1 MKTKMFNKLTGKVF
15 HSVRTRMIL
24 VYVLTTVLMSITS
37 VFILVISGN
46 LITQMDDMFSANV
59 QIEEF
64 MGTMQ
69 KVDANL
75 ATYLSSD
82 DSDSLLDYYRT
93 RDVLHEQAGRMFDAK
108 RGNYDQD
115 DLIYRDISNMVESY
129 IDKTDMAVSNKQLGD
144 ADQYIT
150 HYSKANEVA
159 DYIKTYADRL
169 NLSKVRMNTTQ
180 YLGMADDL
188 KTLSFTNII
197 LIVSVILLNIIMI
210 TNMTY
215 KMTHPI
221 IKLASSAEE
230 ISTGNF
236 DIEDIEVASKDEISI
251 MAGAF
256 NAMKHSIKEYI
267 SELHD
272 KADTE
277 SQLLEQQIENLK
289 IQSLLVDAQIK
300 ALQMQINP
308 HFLFNTLNA
317 GMQLAMLE
325 GAERTSGFL
334 DDISKMFRYNVK
346 GLNRKV
352 KLKEEIDSVRAY
364 SNLIYVRFGDIIKF
378 NYNID
383 CSVLDIDV
391 PPLII
396 QPLVENATIHGI
408 GNLEQGGTI
417 SISIENDE
425 DCVRIS
431 IEDDGIGIN
440 ESTKQKILDCELFDS
455 EKSGHTTGIGIANVV
470 QRLRLFFGVEDVIEI
485 NSSPNHGT
493 EIILKIPLY
502 SNYKI
507 SSDEEN
513 GQNV

>member
-1 MKTKMFNKLTGKVF
+1 MKMKKLNKLTGKVF
-15 HSVRTRMIL
+15 NSVRTRMIL

-37 VFILVISGN
+37 VFILMISGN
-46 LITQMDDMFSANV
+46 LITKMDDMFSANV

-64 MGTMQ
+64 LGAMQ
-69 KVDANL
+69 NVDVNL
-75 ATYLSSD
+75 TKYLSTD
-82 DSDSLLDYYRT
+82 DSDSLLEYYKKT
-93 RDVLHEQAGRMFDAK
+93 DVLREEANLMFDEK
-108 RGNYDQD
+108 RGIYDQD
-115 DLIYRDISNMVESY
+115 DLIYKDISNMVKSY
-129 IDKTDMAVSNKQLGD
+129 IEETDAAVNSKQLGD
-144 ADQYIT
+144 ANQYIEQ
-150 HYSKANEVA
+150 YSSADQIAN
-159 DYIKTYADRL
+159 YIRSYADRL
-169 NLSKVRMNTTQ
+169 NLSKVSMNTTQ
-180 YLGMADDL
+180 YLGMAEDL
-188 KTLSFTNII
+188 KNLSFTNII

-236 DIEDIEVASKDEISI
+236 DIEDIEVNSKDEISI

-289 IQSLLVDAQIK
+289 IQSLLVDAEIK

-325 GAERTSGFL
+325 GAERTSSFL

-346 GLNRKV
+346 SLNRKV
-352 KLKEEIDSVRAY
+352 KLKEEIDSIRAY
-364 SNLIYVRFGDIIKF
+364 SNLIYVRFGDTIQF
-378 NYNID
+378 NYDID
-383 CSVLDIDV
+383 CSVLGIDV

-396 QPLVENATIHGI
+396 QPLVENATIHGV
-408 GNLEQGGTI
+408 GNLEQGGSIT
-417 SISIENDE
+417 ISIENARDY
-425 DCVRIS
+425 VYIS
-431 IEDDGIGIN
+431 IEDDGVGMD
-440 ESTKQKILDCELFDS
+440 ESTKQRILNCEMFAN
-455 EKSGHTTGIGIANVV
+455 EKTGHTTGIGIANVV

-485 NSSPNHGT
+485 ISSPGKGT
-493 EIILKIPLY
+493 KIILKLPLY
-502 SNYKI
+502 TYYNPSAG
-507 SSDEEN
+507 EEN
-513 GQNV
+513 AENV

>member
-1 MKTKMFNKLTGKVF
+1 MKMKKFNKLTGKVF
-15 HSVRTRMIL
+15 NSVRTRMIL
-24 VYVLTTVLMSITS
+24 IYVLTTLLMSITS

-46 LITQMDDMFSANV
+46 LITKMDDMFSANV

-64 MGTMQ
+64 LGMMQ
-69 KVDANL
+69 NVDDNL
-75 ATYLSSD
+75 TKYLSTD
-82 DSDSLLDYYRT
+82 DSDSLLEYYKK
-93 RDVLHEQAGRMFDAK
+93 RDGLHEQANLMFDEK
-108 RGNYDQD
+108 RGVYDQD
-115 DLIYRDISNMVESY
+115 DLIYKDISNMVESY
-129 IDKTDMAVSNKQLGD
+129 IKETDAAVNSKQLGY
-144 ADQYIT
+144 ADQYIEQ
-150 HYSKANEVA
+150 YSSADQIA
-159 DYIKTYADRL
+159 DYIRTYADRL
-169 NLSKVRMNTTQ
+169 NLSKVSMNTTQ
-180 YLGMADDL
+180 YLGIAEDL
-188 KTLSFTNII
+188 KNLSFSNII
-197 LIVSVILLNIIMI
+197 LIISVILLNIILI

-236 DIEDIEVASKDEISI
+236 DIEDIEVNSKDEISI

-289 IQSLLVDAQIK
+289 IQSLLVDAEIK

-325 GAERTSGFL
+325 GAERTSSFL

-346 GLNRKV
+346 SLNRKV
-352 KLKEEIDSVRAY
+352 KLKEEIDSIRAY
-364 SNLIYVRFGDIIKF
+364 SNLIYVRFGDTIKF

-383 CSVLDIDV
+383 CSVLGIDV

-408 GNLEQGGTI
+408 GNLEQGGSIT
-417 SISIENDE
+417 ISIENVE
-425 DCVRIS
+425 DYVRIS
-431 IEDDGIGIN
+431 IEDNGIGMDEN
-440 ESTKQKILDCELFDS
+440 TKQRILNCEIFEN

-470 QRLRLFFGVEDVIEI
+470 QRLRLFFGVEDVIDI
-485 NSSPNHGT
+485 ISSPGAGT
-493 EIILKIPLY
+493 KIILKLPLY
-502 SNYKI
+502 TFDK
-507 SSDEEN
+507 SSAGEEN
-513 GQNV
+513 TEHV

>member
-1 MKTKMFNKLTGKVF
+1 MKMKKINKLTGKVF
-15 HSVRTRMIL
+15 NSVRTRMIL

-37 VFILVISGN
+37 VFILVISTN
-46 LITQMDDMFSANV
+46 LITKMDDMFSANV

-64 MGTMQ
+64 LGTMQ
-69 KVDANL
+69 SVDENL
-75 ATYLSSD
+75 AKYLSTD
-82 DSDSLLDYYRT
+82 DSDSLLEYSKN
-93 RDVLHEQAGRMFDAK
+93 RDVLSDQAQRMFVED
-108 RGNYDQD
+108 RGVFDQD
-115 DLIYRDISNMVESY
+115 DLIYKDIANMVGSY
-129 IDKTDMAVSNKQLGD
+129 IEETEAAVESKRLGN
-144 ADQYIT
+144 ADQYIFQ
-150 HYSKANEVA
+150 YSNANQIA
-159 DYIKTYADRL
+159 DYINTYTDRL
-169 NLSKVRMNTTQ
+169 NLSKVSKNTIQ
-180 YLGMADDL
+180 YLGMAEDL
-188 KTLSFTNII
+188 KNLSFTNII
-197 LIVSVILLNIIMI
+197 LIISVILLNIIMI

-215 KMTHPI
+215 KMTQPI
-221 IKLASSAEE
+221 IKLASSAGE

-267 SELHD
+267 GELHD

-289 IQSLLVDAQIK
+289 IQSLLVDAEIK

-325 GAERTSGFL
+325 GAERTSSFL

-346 GLNRKV
+346 SLNRKV

-408 GNLEQGGTI
+408 GNLEQGGTV
-417 SISIENDE
+417 SITIENDH
-425 DCVRIS
+425 DCVRIA
-431 IEDDGIGIN
+431 IEDDGVGMN
-440 ESTKQKILDCELFDS
+440 DSTKQRILNCEMF
-455 EKSGHTTGIGIANVV
+455 ENKKSGHTTGIGIANVM

-485 NSSPNHGT
+485 ESDPGKGT
-493 EIILKIPLY
+493 KIILKIPLY
-502 SNYKI
+502 TYDEPSAG
-507 SSDEEN
+507 EEN
-513 GQNV
+513 VSDV